1 MFHNIDIDVNADVD
15 KLMMMLFKL
24 MLTND
29 HIDDDFDQ
37 VDDDVN
43 HVDDDDVDKD
53 HVEGVGGRRHTT
65 RGDRGEA
72 ETSLQ
77 QL

>member
-1 MFHNIDIDVNADVD
+1 
-15 KLMMMLFKL
+15 MM
-24 MLTND
+24 TND

-43 HVDDDDVDKD
+43 HIDDDVDKD

-65 RGDRGEA
+65 HGD
-72 ETSLQ
+72 
-77 QL
+77 